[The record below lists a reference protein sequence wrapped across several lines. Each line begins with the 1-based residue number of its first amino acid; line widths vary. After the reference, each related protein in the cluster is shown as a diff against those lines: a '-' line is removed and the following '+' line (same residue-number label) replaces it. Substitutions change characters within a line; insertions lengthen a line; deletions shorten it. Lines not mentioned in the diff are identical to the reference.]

1 MSPFTSTKNKI
12 NPRNILGGI
21 LGGFEDDGYEKENS
35 FSVAG
40 VLKDV
45 GDIVFE
51 GLTEITQTVTESK
64 QIAPTGTI
72 EFKQKQAKAEKDQKE
87 TNRKH
92 AFIQALKEDQQRA
105 ENAKNRMLSE
115 DEINDIV
122 SNLPT
127 DEKNRMLHY
136 QASYK
141 DRSIYQKSELRKKLI
156 EESKKTEKQ
165 KKDASIPSP
174 AKKISALDGAFEG
187 SSGSVGSG
195 TANFGKGS
203 VQ

>member
-1 MSPFTSTKNKI
+1 MSTLLADKPKNKVR
-12 NPRNILGGI
+12 PAGAW
-21 LGGFEDDGYEKENS
+21 GFFDDGYEKENS
-35 FSVAG
+35 FSVTG
-40 VLKDV
+40 VLKEV
-45 GDIVFE
+45 GSIVFE
-51 GLTEITQTVTESK
+51 GLTEIAQTVTESK

-72 EFKQKQAKAEKDQKE
+72 EFKQKQAQEEKDQAE
-87 TNRKH
+87 TNRKQT
-92 AFIQALKEDQQRA
+92 FIQAFKDDQQRA

-115 DEINDIV
+115 DDLNNTL

-127 DEKNRMLHY
+127 DEKNRILHI
-136 QASYK
+136 QASYINN
-141 DRSIYQKSELRKKLI
+141 RSIYHKSELRKKLV
-156 EESKKTEKQ
+156 EENKKAEQQQ
-165 KKDASIPSP
+165 KTASIPSP